1 MGDRGIPKTWREMNG
16 YSSHTYSLV
25 NIEGEKFWVKFHF
38 HTDLGNGNAYFTQDD
53 ADKMAG
59 KDGDYHRRDLFQ
71 AIVRGDHPSWT
82 LYWQIMPYE
91 DAKTY
96 RINPFD
102 LTKIWPHADYP
113 LNEVGKLTL
122 TRNPTDFHTEIE
134 QLAFEPN
141 NMVPGIGLSPDKMLL
156 ARGFSYSDAHRARL
170 GVNYKQIPVN
180 QPVAPVHSYSQAG
193 VMRIKKAVDPVYAP
207 NSYGGP
213 AAQPSQHEAGLWQA
227 DGEMVSTA
235 YTLRA
240 DDDDWSQAGALVRDV
255 MDDAARGRLVENVV
269 GHLSDGVSE
278 EVLMRAFVYWRNI
291 DEQTGRRIE
300 AGVRQK
306 LV

>member
-1 MGDRGIPKTWREMNG
+1 
-16 YSSHTYSLV
+16 
-25 NIEGEKFWVKFHF
+25 
-38 HTDLGNGNAYFTQDD
+38 
-53 ADKMAG
+53 
-59 KDGDYHRRDLFQ
+59 
-71 AIVRGDHPSWT
+71 
-82 LYWQIMPYE
+82 
-91 DAKTY
+91 
-96 RINPFD
+96 
-102 LTKIWPHADYP
+102 
-113 LNEVGKLTL
+113 
-122 TRNPTDFHTEIE
+122 
-134 QLAFEPN
+134 
-141 NMVPGIGLSPDKMLL
+141 
-156 ARGFSYSDAHRARL
+156 
-170 GVNYKQIPVN
+170 
-180 QPVAPVHSYSQAG
+180 
-193 VMRIKKAVDPVYAP
+193 MRIKKAVDPVYAP

-227 DGEMVSTA
+227 DGEMVRTA